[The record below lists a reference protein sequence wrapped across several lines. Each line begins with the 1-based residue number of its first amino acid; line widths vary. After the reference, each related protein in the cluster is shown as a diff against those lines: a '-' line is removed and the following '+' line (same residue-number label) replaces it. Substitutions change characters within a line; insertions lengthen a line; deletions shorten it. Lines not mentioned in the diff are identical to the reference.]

1 MQKKVYKFKKY
12 SKRKVFRGD
21 QSILANLF
29 CLATPEYC
37 SLFKSLNG
45 NLKKL
50 IKNIANIPG
59 TELENFTILEVK
71 NKIVGFY
78 SGYSSLEIRNR
89 QLKTSLIMRNLLKKE
104 RKIFFTKKI
113 QKNINSLPVV
123 NNKSFYISRNS
134 ISLKKQKTGF
144 GTILLNK
151 IIKDAK
157 SYRSI
162 SLHANLKNK
171 KANKFYIKHGLNK
184 IKTRNNFAL
193 YEKKLKN

>member
-1 MQKKVYKFKKY
+1 MKKKVYKFKKY

-71 NKIVGFY
+71 NKIVGFVM
-78 SGYSSLEIRNR
+78 GAWFL
-89 QLKTSLIMRNLLKKE
+89 
-104 RKIFFTKKI
+104 
-113 QKNINSLPVV
+113 
-123 NNKSFYISRNS
+123 S
-134 ISLKKQKTGF
+134 ISIGNKMAGWIGSLTASESVAEGAHPTETLSVYADTYLTWGVF
-144 GTILLNK
+144 VVAGATLILLLLVPTLRK
-151 IIKDAK
+151 WM
-157 SYRSI
+157 
-162 SLHANLKNK
+162 
-171 KANKFYIKHGLNK
+171 HG
-184 IKTRNNFAL
+184 IH
-193 YEKKLKN
+193 